1 MNNKNYVFSA
11 LNKSF
16 YPLLLQQNYIES
28 GSWPN
33 DPLPVT
39 DDIFNEFSG
48 IPPIGKILSSGE
60 NGLPCWEDIPPP
72 TKEELIFI
80 AESQKTQFISL
91 ANEKITPLSDAVEL
105 DIATDE
111 EMLLLKEWKKY
122 RVMLNRVDTSNAPE
136 IDWPIK
142 PLS

>member
-1 MNNKNYVFSA
+1 MNDKNYVFSA
-11 LNKSF
+11 LNRAF
-16 YPLLLQQNYIES
+16 YPLLLQQNYIEA

-60 NGLPCWEDIPPP
+60 DGLPCWENIPPP

>member
-16 YPLLLQQNYIES
+16 YPLSLQQDYIEA

-33 DPLPVT
+33 DPIPVT

-48 IPPIGKILSSGE
+48 MPPTGKILSSDE

-72 TKEELIFI
+72 TKEELISI
-80 AESQKTQFISL
+80 AEIQRKQFISL
-91 ANEKITPLSDAVEL
+91 ANKEIMPLADAVEL

-111 EMLLLKEWKKY
+111 ETLLFKEWKKY
-122 RVMLNRVDTSNAPE
+122 RVMLNRVDTSKAPE
-136 IDWPIK
+136 IDWPIQ

>member
-1 MNNKNYVFSA
+1 MNDNNYVFSA
-11 LNKSF
+11 LNKAF
-16 YPLLLQQNYIES
+16 YPLSLQQDYIEA

-33 DPLPVT
+33 DSISVT

-60 NGLPCWEDIPPP
+60 DGLPCWEDIPPP
-72 TKEELIFI
+72 TKEELISV
-80 AESQKTQFISL
+80 AENQRTQFISI
-91 ANEKITPLSDAVEL
+91 ANEKIMPLADAMEL

-111 EMLLLKEWKKY
+111 EMLLFKEWKKY
-122 RVMLNRVDTSNAPE
+122 RVMLNRVDTSTAPE
-136 IDWPIK
+136 IDWPIA

>member
-1 MNNKNYVFSA
+1 MNDKNYVFSA
-11 LNKSF
+11 LNRAF
-16 YPLLLQQNYIES
+16 YPLLLQQNYIEA

-48 IPPIGKILSSGE
+48 IPPIGKILSCGE
-60 NGLPCWEDIPPP
+60 DGLPCWEDIPPP

-136 IDWPIK
+136 IDWPIA

>member
-1 MNNKNYVFSA
+1 MNDKNYVFSA
-11 LNKSF
+11 LNRAF
-16 YPLLLQQNYIES
+16 YPLLLQQNYIEA

-33 DPLPVT
+33 DLLPVT
-39 DDIFNEFSG
+39 DNIFNEFSG

-60 NGLPCWEDIPPP
+60 DGLPCWEDIPPP

-122 RVMLNRVDTSNAPE
+122 RVMLNRVDTSNAPK

>member
-1 MNNKNYVFSA
+1 MNDKNYAFST
-11 LNKSF
+11 LNKAF
-16 YPLLLQQNYIES
+16 YPLLLQQNYIEA

-48 IPPIGKILSSGE
+48 VPPIGKILSSDE

-72 TKEELIFI
+72 TKEEFIFI
-80 AESQKTQFISL
+80 AENQKTQFISL
-91 ANEKITPLSDAVEL
+91 ANEKITPLSDAEEL

-111 EMLLLKEWKKY
+111 EIRLLKEWKKY
-122 RVMLNRVDTSNAPE
+122 RVMLNRVDTSTAPK
-136 IDWPIK
+136 IDWPIA

>member
-1 MNNKNYVFSA
+1 MNDKNYVFSA
-11 LNKSF
+11 LNRAF
-16 YPLLLQQNYIES
+16 YPLLLQQNYIEA

-48 IPPIGKILSSGE
+48 IPPIGKILSCGE
-60 NGLPCWEDIPPP
+60 DGLPCWEDIPPP

-80 AESQKTQFISL
+80 AESKKTQFISL

-122 RVMLNRVDTSNAPE
+122 RVMLNRIDTSNAPE
-136 IDWPIK
+136 IDWPIA

>member
-1 MNNKNYVFSA
+1 MNDKNYVFSA
-11 LNKSF
+11 SNNAF
-16 YPLLLQQNYIES
+16 YPLLLQKNYIKA

-33 DPLPVT
+33 DPVPVT

-48 IPPIGKILSSGE
+48 MSPKGKRLSSGAD
-60 NGLPCWEDIPPP
+60 GLPCWEDIPPP
-72 TKEELIFI
+72 TKEELIAI
-80 AESQKTQFISL
+80 AKAKKSQLIFL

-111 EMLLLKEWKKY
+111 EMLLFKAWKKY
-122 RVMLNRVDTSNAPE
+122 RVMLNRVDTSKAQE
-136 IDWPIK
+136 IDWPIV

>member
-1 MNNKNYVFSA
+1 MNDKNHVFSA
-11 LNKSF
+11 LNKAF
-16 YPLLLQQNYIES
+16 YPLLLQQNYIEAD
-28 GSWPN
+28 SWPN
-33 DPLPVT
+33 DPISVT
-39 DDIFNEFSG
+39 DDIFNNFSG

-60 NGLPCWEDIPPP
+60 DGLPCWEDIPPP

-80 AESQKTQFISL
+80 EESQKTQFISL

-142 PLS
+142 RLS

>member
-11 LNKSF
+11 SNKAF
-16 YPLLLQQNYIES
+16 YPISLQQDYIEA

-33 DPLPVT
+33 DPVPVT

-48 IPPIGKILSSGE
+48 IPPTGKIRSSGE
-60 NGLPCWEDIPPP
+60 DGLPCWEDIPPP
-72 TKEELIFI
+72 TQEELISI
-80 AESQKTQFISL
+80 AEIQRKQFISL
-91 ANEKITPLSDAVEL
+91 ANKEITPLADAVEL

-111 EMLLLKEWKKY
+111 ETLSLKEWKKY
-122 RVMLNRVDTSNAPE
+122 RVMLNRVDTSKAPE
-136 IDWPIK
+136 IDWPIT

>member
-1 MNNKNYVFSA
+1 MNDKNYVFSA
-11 LNKSF
+11 LNKAF
-16 YPLLLQQNYIES
+16 YPLSLQQDYIEA

-33 DPLPVT
+33 DSISVT

-60 NGLPCWEDIPPP
+60 DGLPCWEDIPPP
-72 TKEELIFI
+72 TKEELISI
-80 AESQKTQFISL
+80 AESQRTQFISH
-91 ANEKITPLSDAVEL
+91 ANEKITPLSDAEEL
-105 DIATDE
+105 DIATDG

-122 RVMLNRVDTSNAPE
+122 RVMLNRVDTSKAPE
-136 IDWPIK
+136 IDWPTP

>member
-1 MNNKNYVFSA
+1 MNDKNYVFSA
-11 LNKSF
+11 LNRAF
-16 YPLLLQQNYIES
+16 YPLLLQQNYIEA

-39 DDIFNEFSG
+39 DNIFNEFSG
-48 IPPIGKILSSGE
+48 IPPIGKILSCGE
-60 NGLPCWEDIPPP
+60 DGLPCWEDIPPP

-91 ANEKITPLSDAVEL
+91 ANEKITPLFDAKEL

>member
-11 LNKSF
+11 SNKAF
-16 YPLLLQQNYIES
+16 YPLSLQQDYIET

-33 DPLPVT
+33 DPVSVT

-48 IPPIGKILSSGE
+48 IPPTGKIRSSGKD
-60 NGLPCWEDIPPP
+60 GLPCWEDIPPP
-72 TKEELIFI
+72 TKEELISI
-80 AESQKTQFISL
+80 AEIQRKQFISL
-91 ANEKITPLSDAVEL
+91 ANKEITPLADAVEL

-111 EMLLLKEWKKY
+111 EILSLKEWKKY
-122 RVMLNRVDTSNAPE
+122 RVMLNRVDTSKAPD
-136 IDWPIK
+136 IDWPIA

>member
-1 MNNKNYVFSA
+1 MNDKNYVFSA
-11 LNKSF
+11 LNRAF
-16 YPLLLQQNYIES
+16 YPLLLQQNYIEA

-60 NGLPCWEDIPPP
+60 DGLPCWENIPPP

-136 IDWPIK
+136 IDWPIAT
-142 PLS
+142 LS

>member
-1 MNNKNYVFSA
+1 MNDKNYVFSA
-11 LNKSF
+11 LNKAF
-16 YPLLLQQNYIES
+16 YPLLLQQNYIEA

-39 DDIFNEFSG
+39 DDIFNEFAG
-48 IPPIGKILSSGE
+48 VPPIGKILSSGE
-60 NGLPCWEDIPPP
+60 DSLPCWEDIPPP
-72 TKEELIFI
+72 TKEELIAI
-80 AESQKTQFISL
+80 AESQKAQFISL
-91 ANEKITPLSDAVEL
+91 TNEKITPLSDAVEL

-122 RVMLNRVDTSNAPE
+122 RIMLNRVDTSNAPE
-136 IDWPIK
+136 IDWPTP

>member
-11 LNKSF
+11 SNKAF
-16 YPLLLQQNYIES
+16 YPLSLQQDYIET

-33 DPLPVT
+33 DPVPVT

-48 IPPIGKILSSGE
+48 IPPTGKIRSSGE
-60 NGLPCWEDIPPP
+60 DGLPCWEDIPPP
-72 TKEELIFI
+72 TQEELISI
-80 AESQKTQFISL
+80 AEIQRKQFISL
-91 ANEKITPLSDAVEL
+91 ANKKITPLTDAVEL

-111 EMLLLKEWKKY
+111 EMLSLKEWKKY
-122 RVMLNRVDTSNAPE
+122 RVMLNRVDTSKAPD
-136 IDWPIK
+136 IDWPIA